1 MFKPYTDGKQ
11 RFAIKTF
18 KTGAASVLVATLFLT
33 LGLTTVSAD
42 EQQVAADTATAIAT
56 TLEAQEAVDQ
66 QAADQSAAATQDTTA
81 AEGSSE
87 TLLVTVTA
95 TTETTD
101 SKSQVA
107 AAEQATEASAE
118 ETTKQEQT
126 EVSQAVETTN
136 KTETKD
142 YIYLS
147 DETRVNP
154 SKVGH
159 GSFLQDKNPA
169 GGTITLV
176 VDGEVLAF
184 DKGIAVHAPS
194 QLYYDV
200 EQYSNEYTRLSA
212 YLGVDYSRRGKGDG
226 VSFNIYK
233 SKDGKSWE
241 SLVTTG
247 TVTGTSEAVYV
258 DLDITGAKY
267 VKLIANSLKNNGN
280 DHSVYADLRLLKT
293 DYDLSSE
300 VSYDRLKTT
309 EEYDALLSKNSVT
322 DNYDNPD
329 NLALVLEREFVNR
342 VGYHTIQS
350 AVKKNE
356 KVKVAS

>member
-18 KTGAASVLVATLFLT
+18 KTGTASVLVATLFLT

-42 EQQVAADTATAIAT
+42 EQQATASAATATA
-56 TLEAQEAVDQ
+56 LEAEEAANQ
-66 QAADQSAAATQDTTA
+66 QTADQSTTAAQDTA

-87 TLLVTVTA
+87 TLSVTVTA
-95 TTETTD
+95 NTEAND
-101 SKSQVA
+101 SKSQA
-107 AAEQATEASAE
+107 ATAEQATEASTE
-118 ETTKQEQT
+118 ETTNQEQT
-126 EVSQAVETTN
+126 EVSQAVETTD

-233 SKDGKSWE
+233 SKDGKNWE

-247 TVTGTSEAVYV
+247 TVTGASEAVYV

-267 VKLIANSLKNNGN
+267 VKLIANSLK
-280 DHSVYADLRLLKT
+280 K
-293 DYDLSSE
+293 
-300 VSYDRLKTT
+300 
-309 EEYDALLSKNSVT
+309 
-322 DNYDNPD
+322 
-329 NLALVLEREFVNR
+329 
-342 VGYHTIQS
+342 
-350 AVKKNE
+350 
-356 KVKVAS
+356 

>member
-66 QAADQSAAATQDTTA
+66 QAADQSATATQDTTA

-107 AAEQATEASAE
+107 AAEQATKASTE

-136 KTETKD
+136 KTEAKD

-147 DETRVNP
+147 DETRVTP

-159 GSFLQDKNPA
+159 GSFYRTK
-169 GGTITLV
+169 TLPV
-176 VDGEVLAF
+176 
-184 DKGIAVHAPS
+184 AP
-194 QLYYDV
+194 
-200 EQYSNEYTRLSA
+200 
-212 YLGVDYSRRGKGDG
+212 
-226 VSFNIYK
+226 
-233 SKDGKSWE
+233 
-241 SLVTTG
+241 
-247 TVTGTSEAVYV
+247 
-258 DLDITGAKY
+258 
-267 VKLIANSLKNNGN
+267 
-280 DHSVYADLRLLKT
+280 LL
-293 DYDLSSE
+293 
-300 VSYDRLKTT
+300 
-309 EEYDALLSKNSVT
+309 
-322 DNYDNPD
+322 
-329 NLALVLEREFVNR
+329 
-342 VGYHTIQS
+342 
-350 AVKKNE
+350 
-356 KVKVAS
+356 